1 MRVITLTIM
10 DDGVYRGLRH
20 HAGQNGR
27 TIEEEAAEII
37 AAAVP
42 SLPPGEDEIRTGA
55 DMLKALRAIVEPL
68 GGMGDLKLPPRHC
81 CEYNCSNW
89 QQGCRCNSSN

>member
-20 HAGQNGR
+20 HAHQNGR
-27 TIEEEAAEII
+27 SIEEEAAE
-37 AAAVP
+37 
-42 SLPPGEDEIRTGA
+42 
-55 DMLKALRAIVEPL
+55 
-68 GGMGDLKLPPRHC
+68 GGMDDLELPPRHC

-89 QQGCRCNSSN
+89 QQGCQCNSSN

>member
-20 HAGQNGR
+20 HAGQSGR

-55 DMLKALRAIVEPL
+55 DFVKAIRAIVEPL
-68 GGMGDLKLPPRHC
+68 GGMDDLKLLPRHC
-81 CEYNCSNW
+81 CDHICSG
-89 QQGCRCNSSN
+89 QPQ